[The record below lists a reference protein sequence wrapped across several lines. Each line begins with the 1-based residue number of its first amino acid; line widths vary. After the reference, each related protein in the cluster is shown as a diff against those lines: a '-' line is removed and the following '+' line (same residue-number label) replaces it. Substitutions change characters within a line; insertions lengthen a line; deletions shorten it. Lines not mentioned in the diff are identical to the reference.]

1 METFLQ
7 LIAVAGIVIGT
18 GFSCV
23 GVLGYIRFPDV
34 FTRLHAVGKVSVF
47 GVVFLLIAAAA
58 ATPLSWGHSVVLI
71 FFLLVTGPVTAHAIA
86 SAAYRIGLTM
96 KDAVRDDLM
105 SQVRNR
111 DSAGG

>member
-1 METFLQ
+1 MDTFLQ
-7 LIAVAGIVIGT
+7 IVAIAGIVIGT

-58 ATPLSWGHSVVLI
+58 ATPLSWGHSVVLV

-86 SAAYRIGLTM
+86 SAAYRIGLSM
-96 KDAVRDDLM
+96 KDSVRDDLAE
-105 SQVRNR
+105 QVR
-111 DSAGG
+111 SKES

>member
-1 METFLQ
+1 METFFQ
-7 LIAVAGIVIGT
+7 IIAITGIIIGT
-18 GFSCV
+18 AFSCV

-71 FFLLVTGPVTAHAIA
+71 FFLMVAGPVTAHAIA
-86 SAAYRIGLTM
+86 SAAYRIGLPM
-96 KDAVRDDLM
+96 KDAHRDELAEQM
-105 SQVRNR
+105 REEKR
-111 DSAGG
+111 